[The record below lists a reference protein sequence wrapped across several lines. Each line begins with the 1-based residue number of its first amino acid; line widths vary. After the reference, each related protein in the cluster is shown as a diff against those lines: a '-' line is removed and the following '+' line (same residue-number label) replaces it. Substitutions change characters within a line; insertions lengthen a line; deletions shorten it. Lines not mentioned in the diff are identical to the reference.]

1 MTQMQEQ
8 LLLKIGGILFFQ
20 QLIFLLRK
28 LTSSIFD
35 RNIIIRN
42 DTIQI
47 YHNNL
52 SMNRKLICINERMFF

>member
-1 MTQMQEQ
+1 MTQIQEQ
-8 LLLKIGGILFFQ
+8 LLSKIGGILFFP

-52 SMNRKLICINERMFF
+52 SMNRILICTSERMFF